1 MIAKIPV
8 LPPLIAFI
16 KTTDNMTS
24 LTQIPHQGNTLATK
38 PRNEIVHLAKPA
50 S

>member
-16 KTTDNMTS
+16 KTDNMTS